1 MIDGSSG
8 MPIALLGLGL
18 GAWLLLTLYLA
29 PRLHSLGGL
38 LYILLSARYITT
50 FFHDYTT
57 KAVFAGQSI
66 NSFLTLGLT
75 ALCLLIT
82 WRDLLRYK
90 VFLPVFA
97 MILALLMSGFWN
109 MELTGTVNALIR
121 QLLFLSLMILVAKAV
136 DAEANDGSTSRAMLA
151 AFVVP
156 ILYQLMSIVLRL
168 GKASESDGSV
178 SFMGGYVHE
187 GVFSTLLL
195 TALVIAALAA
205 GLSWRRRSIYVAVI
219 FAALVFANYR
229 TAVLSGVPILLAHFI
244 FGSATVARARLGNY
258 VRSGAFLLALIIG
271 FTVAGLF
278 SQRMA
283 DLGTLLTSGG
293 GLIRPPM
300 ELTPD
305 DRSLLS
311 GRILIW
317 NDYFFTTLR
326 SDISHLVFGFGPD
339 SWQRAFALYAHN
351 VYISYIYELGFVG
364 ALIFAYMQLHFI
376 VLAVLARPDKRWHL
390 LGAHISYGLLCLGTM
405 PTFTIEGV
413 ILYAVIC
420 GYTVYYYL
428 YQRVPAKRVMSGSR
442 LAPLRHGFAQP

>member
-1 MIDGSSG
+1 MVYDPPGL
-8 MPIALLGLGL
+8 PIALLGLGVA
-18 GAWLLLTLYLA
+18 AWLLLTWYMA
-29 PRLHSLGGL
+29 PRLRNLGGL
-38 LYILLSARYITT
+38 LYVLLSARYITT

-57 KAVFAGQSI
+57 TSVFGGQSI

-75 ALCLLIT
+75 GLCLLMT
-82 WRDLLRYK
+82 WRDMLRYK

-97 MILALLMSGFWN
+97 MILALLVSGFLN
-109 MELTGTVNALIR
+109 MEIMGTINALIR

-136 DAEANDGSTSRAMLA
+136 DAEPNDGSAGKAMLA
-151 AFVVP
+151 AFLVP
-156 ILYQLMSIVLRL
+156 VLYQLMSIAFGF

-178 SFMGGYVHE
+178 SFIGAYIHE

-195 TALVIAALAA
+195 TALVITALAS
-205 GLSWRRRSIYVAVI
+205 GLSWRRRSLYMVAL
-219 FAALVFANYR
+219 FAALFFANYR
-229 TAVLSGVPILLAHFI
+229 TTVIAAVPILLAHFI
-244 FGSATVARARLGNY
+244 FGSATATRASLANY
-258 VRSGAFLLALIIG
+258 VRTGAFLLAVVIG
-271 FTVAGLF
+271 FGLAGMF

-293 GLIRPPM
+293 GLIRPPT

-311 GRILIW
+311 GRIFIW

-326 SDISHLVFGFGPD
+326 SELSHLVFGFGPD
-339 SWQRAFALYAHN
+339 AWQEVFAIYAHN
-351 VYISYIYELGFVG
+351 VYISYIYEIGFVG
-364 ALIFAYMQLHFI
+364 TFIFGYMLLHFL
-376 VLAVLARPDKRWHL
+376 VLAALARPDKRWQL
-390 LGAHISYGLLCLGTM
+390 LGAHVAYGLLCLGTM

-428 YQRVPAKRVMSGSR
+428 CERVPAKRILSGRR
-442 LAPLRHGFAQP
+442 LAPLRHSFA